1 MLRRTYIALFV
12 PLVAL
17 GFGQLLTGAQ
27 DPHERFGK
35 DDAEWTRWRM
45 GELCT
50 EEGVYFT
57 GSGNCVNCHA
67 PDPEGHAL
75 VDENGAT
82 VSPVADWQATLMA
95 NSARDPFWQAK
106 VDHEG
111 LINPTHRESIENLCT
126 ACHAPQ
132 GYHEAHMTGCLL
144 YTSPSPRDK
153 RQSRMPSSA

>member
-27 DPHERFGK
+27 DPHEGFGK
-35 DDAEWTRWRM
+35 DDAEWIRWRM

-67 PDPEGHAL
+67 PDP
-75 VDENGAT
+75 
-82 VSPVADWQATLMA
+82 
-95 NSARDPFWQAK
+95 
-106 VDHEG
+106 
-111 LINPTHRESIENLCT
+111 
-126 ACHAPQ
+126 
-132 GYHEAHMTGCLL
+132 
-144 YTSPSPRDK
+144 
-153 RQSRMPSSA
+153 